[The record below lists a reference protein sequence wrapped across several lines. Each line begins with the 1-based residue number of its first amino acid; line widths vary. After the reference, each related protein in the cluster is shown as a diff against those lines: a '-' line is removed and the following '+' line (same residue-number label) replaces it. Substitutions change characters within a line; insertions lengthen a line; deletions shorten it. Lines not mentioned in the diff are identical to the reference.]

1 MKRPEIPDE
10 VDIIDV
16 WADNLE
22 EVMVQIRA
30 IVEDYPY
37 VAMDTEF
44 PGVVARPIGSFNKSE
59 YNYQTLRVN
68 VDMLKLIQLG
78 MTVCDKN
85 GNPPP
90 GPATWQFHFK
100 FDLADE
106 MYAQDSIDLLKR
118 AGIDFKKHCDYGI
131 GVNDF
136 GEHMISSGLV
146 LNDEVKWVA
155 FHSGY
160 DLGYLVKVLT
170 CQPLPKKQSDFFDVV
185 HAFFPCLYDVKYL
198 MKSCRNLKGGL
209 QELADDLEVKRIGP
223 QHQAG
228 SDCLLTLHT
237 FFKMKRL
244 FFDDHIDDEKYAG
257 VLYGLGVSWSP
268 SFQNSMSGN
277 SLAGMLGQ
285 Y

>member
-1 MKRPEIPDE
+1 MKRPEIPDD
-10 VDIIDV
+10 VDIVDV

-22 EVMVQIRA
+22 EAMQQIRV

-44 PGVVARPIGSFNKSE
+44 PGVVAHPFGAFNKSE

-78 MTVCDKN
+78 MCVCDKQ
-85 GNPPP
+85 GNPPAS
-90 GPATWQFHFK
+90 GPCAWQFHFK
-100 FDLADE
+100 FDLAEE

-131 GVNDF
+131 QVADF

-160 DLGYLVKVLT
+160 DLGYLLKVLT
-170 CQPLPKKQSDFFDVV
+170 CQPLPKKTV
-185 HAFFPCLYDVKYL
+185 
-198 MKSCRNLKGGL
+198 
-209 QELADDLEVKRIGP
+209 
-223 QHQAG
+223 
-228 SDCLLTLHT
+228 
-237 FFKMKRL
+237 
-244 FFDDHIDDEKYAG
+244 
-257 VLYGLGVSWSP
+257 
-268 SFQNSMSGN
+268 
-277 SLAGMLGQ
+277 
-285 Y
+285 